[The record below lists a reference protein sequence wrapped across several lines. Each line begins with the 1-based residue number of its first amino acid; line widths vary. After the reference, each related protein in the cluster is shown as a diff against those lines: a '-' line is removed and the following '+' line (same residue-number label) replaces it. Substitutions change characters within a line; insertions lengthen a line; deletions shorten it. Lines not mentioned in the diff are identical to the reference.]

1 MFVGDIKTQ
10 LRNILYVSKITNVS
24 NKKARVVLSVVLSN
38 ASVAADILV
47 IVIFSSIISNQVN
60 TSNFVVDYFME
71 NKYLLPFLVILR
83 FLFLYIEK
91 MNLQSLQFSVREN
104 LRVHL
109 LDDIYKKG
117 NYSLSDATFYVN
129 ELTNHI
135 SYFYSAL
142 TMVLSASVQFLFYGS
157 FLIYSSFE
165 VISIFLF
172 GGFVLFF
179 PSRYL
184 LRLGRK
190 YIHISYNNSLKIS
203 KDIQRVVDNIFLI
216 KILR

>member
-1 MFVGDIKTQ
+1 
-10 LRNILYVSKITNVS
+10 
-24 NKKARVVLSVVLSN
+24 
-38 ASVAADILV
+38 
-47 IVIFSSIISNQVN
+47 
-60 TSNFVVDYFME
+60 
-71 NKYLLPFLVILR
+71 
-83 FLFLYIEK
+83 
-91 MNLQSLQFSVREN
+91 
-104 LRVHL
+104 
-109 LDDIYKKG
+109 
-117 NYSLSDATFYVN
+117 
-129 ELTNHI
+129 
-135 SYFYSAL
+135 
-142 TMVLSASVQFLFYGS
+142 MVLSASVQFLFYGS

-216 KILR
+216 KILRTSKKEMTNFKEITKNIAPLNLTTLSLGQLTAYFKLFSYSCIFNNYRFF